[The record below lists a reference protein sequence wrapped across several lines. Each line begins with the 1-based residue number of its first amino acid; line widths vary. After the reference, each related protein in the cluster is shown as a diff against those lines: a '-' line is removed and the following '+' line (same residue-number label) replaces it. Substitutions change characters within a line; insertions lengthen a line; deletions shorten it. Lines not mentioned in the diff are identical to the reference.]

1 MEWRVGLALLFLL
14 VLLFSVLHLA
24 YSTMPARHTPPP
36 RDSGG
41 LPGLSRGPV
50 SPEYGRIGYRDQR
63 TNVEY
68 DSTQRFATMNNFR
81 PMDESYK
88 KVAPAFK
95 FTMDASGN
103 VVLPY

>member
-1 MEWRVGLALLFLL
+1 MEWRVGLALVFLL

-24 YSTMPARHTPPP
+24 YSTMPARHSPPP
-36 RDSGG
+36 RYEGG
-41 LPGLSRGPV
+41 VPGLSRGPV
-50 SPEYGRIGYRDQR
+50 SPEYGQMRY
-63 TNVEY
+63 
-68 DSTQRFATMNNFR
+68 STMNNFR

-103 VVLPY
+103 VILPY